1 MCDFVFVLGKLREDN
16 TKRVKKKRTKALVD
30 NITRGTLSVT
40 VPTVLMCVLSHIW
53 PLATPWTAAC
63 RLLCPWDFLG
73 KNTGADWDFLLQG
86 IFTTQGSNLCLLH
99 WQADSLPLSQQ
110 ASSPM
115 ITQRHFLPL
124 TSPSLYLRVIKHLRK
139 MICGTFHNKFLF
151 FAHFNIATF
160 IFLSL

>member
-1 MCDFVFVLGKLREDN
+1 MDFWLCYSLGAVRLPLFAVASLTEEHRLWG
-16 TKRVKKKRTKALVD
+16 TWASGVVVP
-30 NITRGTLSVT
+30 TLS
-40 VPTVLMCVLSHIW
+40 CS
-53 PLATPWTAAC
+53 TAC
-63 RLLCPWDFLG
+63 
-73 KNTGADWDFLLQG
+73 G
-86 IFTTQGSNLCLLH
+86 IFLDQGSNLCLLH

>member
-86 IFTTQGSNLCLLH
+86 IFHNPGIEPVSPALAGRFFTTEPAGFQSY
-99 WQADSLPLSQQ
+99 DY
-110 ASSPM
+110 
-115 ITQRHFLPL
+115 TE
-124 TSPSLYLRVIKHLRK
+124 T
-139 MICGTFHNKFLF
+139 LF
-151 FAHFNIATF
+151 ATY
-160 IFLSL
+160 LSLLIFKSSKAFTKNDLWYFP